1 MTNKFLEAA
10 LKYNEIGF
18 SVIPFTPGEKKPIV
32 SWREYQSKKA
42 SIDEIKRWWSQTP
55 NANVGIVTGKLS
67 NLFVIDLDK
76 YKPDYNETE
85 VNKLISDSIVTPTA
99 ISPQG
104 GQHLYFS
111 FPEEAL
117 SINAGVIPGVDYR
130 GEGGVIVSPPSING
144 NGRGYSWIEGLS
156 IFDLPLAQVP
166 QSFKNALFNNDKY
179 IIKGG
184 IVRGGDDKGID
195 QSLQSEQSL
204 QFLQEGQRDQSLFHV
219 ANCLAKGGLE
229 KNLAYKVI
237 EIIGNNC
244 IPPFPKHESYT
255 KVDSAFER
263 VKRRERNIA
272 EEIDTFINLT
282 TPYIYLTE
290 VYETLQFLQPNEKS
304 AAQVH
309 FCRLVKDGKLK
320 KLGRGHFAKIEPAK
334 EPMKLFEKPSE
345 DFPIILPIHLNDVC
359 SVKEGNLICVAGS
372 KSSGKTTFLLNVV
385 TANQHKIPVVYI
397 NSEMGEMEFTG
408 RLEAFGGKKEDWV
421 FSAYRYNEIEEAYD
435 LITDERKIFIVDFI
449 EQHDD
454 FYAVAKKLKIIAD
467 KIKSGIVIV
476 AIQKDP
482 TQDLGR
488 GKWFSA
494 EKARLYI
501 TLDYLH
507 GQNMSQCKIVDAK
520 FPKGRSNARGG
531 FCYYK
536 ITGKGS
542 KIDILGNWRW
552 PTE

>member
-1 MTNKFLEAA
+1 MNNILLDQAI
-10 LKYNEIGF
+10 KYLEIGF
-18 SVIPFTPGEKKPIV
+18 SVIPIRHGDKKPLIK
-32 SWREYQSKKA
+32 WEEYQKRKA
-42 SIDEIKRWWSQTP
+42 TIAELISWWTTYP
-55 NANVGIVTGKLS
+55 NANIGIVTGEIS
-67 NLFVIDLDK
+67 NLFVVDVDTEEG
-76 YKPDYNETE
+76 NENLNALGFE
-85 VNKLISDSIVTPTA
+85 SIITPTVKT
-99 ISPQG
+99 PRG
-104 GQHLYFS
+104 GQHLYFRYPQGS
-111 FPEEAL
+111 N
-117 SINAGVIPGVDYR
+117 ITIGAGKIKGTDFR
-130 GEGGVIVSPPSING
+130 GNGGFVVAPPSLNG
-144 NGRGYSWIEGLS
+144 NGKHYEWVIGLETDIASSLPDVYLKS
-156 IFDLPLAQVP
+156 I
-166 QSFKNALFNNDKY
+166 SNKDKY

-184 IVRGGDDKGID
+184 IIRGGDDKGID

-244 IPPFPKHESYT
+244 NPPFPRNESYT

-408 RLEAFGGKKEDWV
+408 RLESFGGKKEDWV
-421 FSAYRYNEIEEAYD
+421 FSAYRYNDIEEAYD

-467 KIKSGIVIV
+467 KIKRGIVIV

-520 FPKGRSNARGG
+520 FPKGRANARGG

-552 PTE
+552 PAE